1 MIGTEAGGRS
11 TTAVIAWQPLP
22 GRPSSHRRALGTSSR
37 EKHLGQDAPHHL
49 CLCVLLCPS
58 HPFPEGSSP
67 ADSHW
72 HHSEVSWG
80 QHGHCVVFSQCLEM
94 DVPVHGIHPME
105 WVHPPMPA
113 MGAPLPTA
121 TQLEYSS
128 LLTRVICLK
137 TKISSDYRKEQHFS
151 TLLVFG
157 DTICSSFHVLFSF
170 IGCRVVKKRMRYI
183 YHVHRRSTK
192 VTVPGCRGGGGDSGV
207 LLVPQNGRSPTT

>member
-1 MIGTEAGGRS
+1 MLLITFVFVLCCALPIPSQRALLLQIPIGTTVRFPGDSMGTAWCFLSAWKWMSLCMGS
-11 TTAVIAWQPLP
+11 TPL
-22 GRPSSHRRALGTSSR
+22 
-37 EKHLGQDAPHHL
+37 
-49 CLCVLLCPS
+49 
-58 HPFPEGSSP
+58 
-67 ADSHW
+67 
-72 HHSEVSWG
+72 
-80 QHGHCVVFSQCLEM
+80 
-94 DVPVHGIHPME
+94 
-105 WVHPPMPA
+105 PA

-137 TKISSDYRKEQHFS
+137 TKISSDYRKEHHFS
-151 TLLVFG
+151 TLLLFG